1 MRKIL
6 WMALWAATM
15 MLANA
20 VNASETVDASEAKAP
35 AKEAMCQTCHGKNG
49 AKPILPNYPKL
60 NGQNKVYLVE
70 SLKAYKNG
78 QRTGG
83 LTAVMAAQA
92 AMLTE
97 TEMNELAEFYANQK

>member
-1 MRKIL
+1 MRMIL
-6 WMALWAATM
+6 WTAVSLVIATFTQV
-15 MLANA
+15 A
-20 VNASETVDASEAKAP
+20 DASEAKAP

-49 AKPILPNYPKL
+49 ASPILPNYPKL
-60 NGQNKVYLVE
+60 NGQNKAYLVE

-83 LTAVMAAQA
+83 LTAVMTAQA

-97 TEMNELAEFYANQK
+97 AEMNELAEYYANQK